1 MQSLFAGSAKRTL
14 QKMIKKGLLKIE
26 DLDKPS
32 EGWYL
37 SNGYERENGT
47 GKWVYIERTLS
58 GARSMIPRDKL
69 PQWKNLLRNE

>member
-1 MQSLFAGSAKRTL
+1 MESLFAGSAKRTL

-26 DLDKPS
+26 YLDKPS

-37 SNGYERENGT
+37 TNGFERENGT
-47 GKWVYIERTLS
+47 GRWVYIERTLS

-69 PQWKNLLRNE
+69 PKWRNLLRNE

>member
-1 MQSLFAGSAKRTL
+1 MESLFAGSAKRTL

-32 EGWYL
+32 KGWYL
-37 SNGYERENGT
+37 TNGFERENGT
-47 GKWVYIERTLS
+47 GRWVYIERTLS

-69 PQWKNLLRNE
+69 PKWRNLLRNE